1 MISYAFRSQFGGG
14 LFGSVVGQM
23 EDLPRLGWV
32 VVKFMKP
39 TGAFGVSISLRRMAG
54 HGETSS
60 PPIQRPQ
67 GMSLLE
73 VIYKKKDLT
82 KACIPKVKA
91 KRPSTMPYHNLVGVG
106 IGGVGIDPENVETC
120 A

>member
-1 MISYAFRSQFGGG
+1 
-14 LFGSVVGQM
+14 M

-73 VIYKKKDLT
+73 VIRDLT
-82 KACIPKVKA
+82 KAYIPKVNG
-91 KRPSTMPYHNLVGVG
+91 KRPSTMRYHVLVGVG
-106 IGGVGIDPENVETC
+106 IGGVGIDPENVEMNSIPQKTNTHLLC
-120 A
+120 QFFS

>member
-1 MISYAFRSQFGGG
+1 
-14 LFGSVVGQM
+14 
-23 EDLPRLGWV
+23 
-32 VVKFMKP
+32 MKP

-73 VIYKKKDLT
+73 VIRDLT
-82 KACIPKVKA
+82 KAYIPKVNG
-91 KRPSTMPYHNLVGVG
+91 KRPSTMRYHVLVGVG
-106 IGGVGIDPENVETC
+106 IGGVGIDPENVEMNSIPQKTNTHLLC
-120 A
+120 QFFS

>member
-1 MISYAFRSQFGGG
+1 
-14 LFGSVVGQM
+14 M

-73 VIYKKKDLT
+73 VIMT

-91 KRPSTMPYHNLVGVG
+91 KRPSTMPYHNLVVVG